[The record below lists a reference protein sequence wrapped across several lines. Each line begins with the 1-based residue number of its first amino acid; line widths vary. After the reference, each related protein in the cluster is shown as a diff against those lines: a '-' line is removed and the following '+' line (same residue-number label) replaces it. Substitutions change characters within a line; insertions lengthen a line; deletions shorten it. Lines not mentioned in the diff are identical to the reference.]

1 MPPAVRGRRS
11 SRLRPCRFARRPGHD
26 GPPSSRPASPRR
38 RSSSVAW
45 RPGCRD
51 GCGQGADR
59 SHRPASSWPGVLS
72 PIRGMALGALRSFA
86 FRAKRQQGGLTGC
99 RKSPIQPTTCALPE
113 AALLSCLPWLG
124 PQRPTWFNPK
134 LAICLSSVRW
144 SAGPII
150 ASPSRSPSA
159 RTGRRNSGRAPK
171 DRRRDGRPGND
182 PAAL

>member
-86 FRAKRQQGGLTGC
+86 FRAKAPAGRIDWMSKISNPTNHMRPARGGAF
-99 RKSPIQPTTCALPE
+99 ILP
-113 AALLSCLPWLG
+113 
-124 PQRPTWFNPK
+124 
-134 LAICLSSVRW
+134 SVVG
-144 SAGPII
+144 A
-150 ASPSRSPSA
+150 
-159 RTGRRNSGRAPK
+159 
-171 DRRRDGRPGND
+171 
-182 PAAL
+182 PAANVVQSQTCDMPFERAMECGAYHREPVSLAKRTNRPSELGASA